1 MPGLKL
7 YKHVYGFGW
16 FAPMTPRG
24 ASVVASLLLTV
35 CAEVGIRDQSGQERG
50 RPPEVSRCCRCR
62 LSAEPAIVRQLQ
74 GCATPG
80 LFGVYSAASAKCSG
94 RGESIVCRQV
104 CLSCARMLTSSPSE
118 FRETIKSRW
127 MEADLH
133 KQKDTLNT
141 LRPTPALGAGA
152 AWPEVTPAECWE
164 STTTTICFEYCFRIG
179 SFFFLPYAPLRW
191 NAPLDLTWEWNYD
204 AAWYVTLEYK

>member
-1 MPGLKL
+1 MVDLPKWLG
-7 YKHVYGFGW
+7 
-16 FAPMTPRG
+16 G
-24 ASVVASLLLTV
+24 ASVVASLLLTL

-50 RPPEVSRCCRCR
+50 RPPEVSRCC

-80 LFGVYSAASAKCSG
+80 LFGVYSAAWAKCSG

-104 CLSCARMLTSSPSE
+104 CLSCTGMLTSSPSE

-141 LRPTPALGAGA
+141 LRPTPAPWTGRCLIPGD
-152 AWPEVTPAECWE
+152 PCWMSGE
-164 STTTTICFEYCFRIG
+164 HDDDYLLWALFSNQQL
-179 SFFFLPYAPLRW
+179 FLSCLCSSSMKCTASLNMRVKLWSCMFGRSINTDRW
-191 NAPLDLTWEWNYD
+191 ELVCVQYI
-204 AAWYVTLEYK
+204 